1 MQNKAGILIVD
12 DNPDIREYLN
22 EIIAELGYQPYPA
35 STGMEALDIL
45 TENNQIDLILLDV
58 IMPEMNGFDVLASI
72 RKNKEY
78 DEIRI
83 IMLTALQYIE
93 DKELAF
99 KLGASDYLQKPFDI
113 RELSARIKTHI
124 GLKKVTENYISQ
136 KNLLDTIFSTIPGL
150 VTLKGKNYEYIHANE
165 KFYDCLNLSSEIITG
180 KTDADIFP
188 VDIADE
194 RKKSD
199 DLIINLGIKELE
211 YEEDFP
217 LSEGKSVHLLTRKR
231 PVYDSEGKCSGIVSV
246 SLDITEQAVLKEAF
260 FEKEILLSALI
271 ENIPFELWA
280 IDNDY
285 NFLLQNKTHFEKW
298 GNVIGKNILSLDIPD
313 DIKKAWKDSAEC
325 VFSGN
330 NRIDQY
336 PKEEADGLHWYIKEL
351 RPIKSDDKI
360 LGCFGI
366 KQDIT
371 VKQMLQTHYERLNKV
386 LPELMDLLS
395 DPVII
400 FSNKT
405 KLPIWKNKSAISL
418 IYGKNCNDQSGTME
432 IDIKENLAKITYN
445 NKKFVGNVAGIL
457 FWNEEEICIII
468 MSSNQQENNRTFN

>member
-199 DLIINLGIKELE
+199 DLIINLGIK
-211 YEEDFP
+211 
-217 LSEGKSVHLLTRKR
+217 
-231 PVYDSEGKCSGIVSV
+231 
-246 SLDITEQAVLKEAF
+246 
-260 FEKEILLSALI
+260 
-271 ENIPFELWA
+271 
-280 IDNDY
+280 
-285 NFLLQNKTHFEKW
+285 
-298 GNVIGKNILSLDIPD
+298 
-313 DIKKAWKDSAEC
+313 
-325 VFSGN
+325 
-330 NRIDQY
+330 
-336 PKEEADGLHWYIKEL
+336 
-351 RPIKSDDKI
+351 
-360 LGCFGI
+360 
-366 KQDIT
+366 
-371 VKQMLQTHYERLNKV
+371 
-386 LPELMDLLS
+386 
-395 DPVII
+395 
-400 FSNKT
+400 
-405 KLPIWKNKSAISL
+405 
-418 IYGKNCNDQSGTME
+418 
-432 IDIKENLAKITYN
+432 
-445 NKKFVGNVAGIL
+445 
-457 FWNEEEICIII
+457 
-468 MSSNQQENNRTFN
+468 